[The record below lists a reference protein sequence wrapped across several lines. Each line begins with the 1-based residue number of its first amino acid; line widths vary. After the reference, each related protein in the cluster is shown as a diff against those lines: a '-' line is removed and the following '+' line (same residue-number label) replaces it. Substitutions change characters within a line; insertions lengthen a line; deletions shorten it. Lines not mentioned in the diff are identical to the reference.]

1 MAMDRKVVEAKVDEV
16 LSAKI
21 KKNAVARKE
30 KQSTP
35 DVGMPSSGADNP
47 FAAFGGG
54 GMPDLSAMA
63 GMQGGKLPLKM
74 RIMTKLAGLAMN
86 PKFSRFL
93 QKKWWPLWV
102 VVGILLSGFIVIGA
116 VFFLIWK
123 MIKGIIGAYTDMFK
137 KRS

>member
-1 MAMDRKVVEAKVDEV
+1 MDRKVVEAKVDEV

-21 KKNAVARKE
+21 KKNATVRRE
-30 KQSTP
+30 KQSSS
-35 DVGMPSSGADNP
+35 DSGMPNMGAGNP
-47 FAAFGGG
+47 FAAFGAG

-74 RIMTKLAGLAMN
+74 RIMTKLASLAMN
-86 PKFSRFL
+86 PKISRFL

-102 VVGILLSGFIVIGA
+102 VVGILLSGFLAIAA

-123 MIKGIIGAYTDMFK
+123 LIKAIIGAYTDMFK
-137 KRS
+137 KRA

>member
-21 KKNAVARKE
+21 KKNATARRE
-30 KQSTP
+30 KQSAP
-35 DVGMPSSGADNP
+35 DIGMPNMGADNP
-47 FAAFGGG
+47 FAAFGAG
-54 GMPDLSAMA
+54 GMPDLSAMS

-102 VVGILLSGFIVIGA
+102 VFGILLSGFIVIGA
-116 VFFLIWK
+116 VLFLIWK